1 MAKPA
6 HYTSKVAI
14 PLPSDEAV
22 RRIMGNSFNPE
33 KTLNVIKMFAGTEDL
48 YEATVGLDPASGSLV
63 EGGVEAQTR
72 RVMQNLAAVLKA
84 AGSSLGRVVKTTVF
98 VADLGD
104 FATINDVYATYFP
117 EQPPARS
124 TVQVAGLPAG
134 ALVEIE
140 AIALV

>member
-1 MAKPA
+1 M
-6 HYTSKVAI
+6 
-14 PLPSDEAV
+14 SD
-22 RRIMGNSFNPE
+22 R
-33 KTLNVIKMFAGTEDL
+33 TVIVTDGAPRPFAGAPYNQAIKAAGL
-48 YEATVGLDPASGSLV
+48 VFCAGQVGLDPASGSLV

-84 AGSSLGRVVKTTVF
+84 AGSSLDRVVKTTVF

-104 FATINDVYATYFP
+104 FATVNDVYVTYFP

-140 AIALV
+140 AIALA